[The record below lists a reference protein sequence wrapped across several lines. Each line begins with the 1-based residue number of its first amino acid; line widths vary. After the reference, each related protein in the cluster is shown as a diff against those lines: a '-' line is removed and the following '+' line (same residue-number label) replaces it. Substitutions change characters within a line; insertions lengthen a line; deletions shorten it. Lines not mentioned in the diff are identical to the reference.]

1 MTIVKEYLELTEKW
15 KNEYGERTLVLMQV
29 GSFFE
34 AYGLV
39 DENNNIKGSNIVEFA
54 GINDMAI
61 SRKNIC
67 VDKSRV
73 VMAGFGLPQLD
84 KYIKKLQENGYT
96 IVVYVQDSQS
106 KNTTRS
112 LNGIY
117 SPGTYFS
124 NESKDLTNNIICIW
138 INHSSNKI
146 IGIGEQINIGI
157 SNIDIFTGKTSLFEF
172 TMPYYHNPCTYDELE
187 RYISIYNP
195 NECVI
200 LSNLDEYIIDDIINF
215 TNIQCSKIHKIIL
228 DSNSITNSDLHKSA
242 ENAEKQIYQ
251 QEIIK
256 RFYPFDNEEIII
268 NEIQNYCFASQSF
281 CYLLDFVYKHNPN
294 LVSKLSKPLYEN
306 YTERLILANHSLK
319 QLNIISDNRYN
330 GKFSCVSKLLNNCV
344 TSIGKRKFQYNLL
357 NPITDIEKLN
367 KSYNITDYLLTTDW
381 NKYKELLEEIR
392 DLEKLKRKLVMK
404 KITPKDFTIIYNNI
418 LLIDKINIFINKDK
432 KLKQYFQEEN
442 INNIKS
448 KSETI
453 KKIITDFFDLDKA
466 KYIDDI
472 NNINTNSS
480 YDNGN
485 SSNDNGNS
493 SLKNMFFINKG
504 LYEKVDNGYK
514 KSLDSRQ
521 LIECIRENF
530 SNMIKEFEKSTKTTE
545 FVKLH
550 ETPKMEPT
558 LISTK
563 RRTTFLKKS
572 FESREKSIELKY
584 KSEFTD
590 KDETFKLDIDNIEFI
605 PYNGNNTN
613 VCITN
618 STIRN
623 IAVSINNSKNE
634 LHGILELYY
643 NEFVNK
649 FIENINILDDLIQ
662 FISEID
668 ILQCKCFIASKYN
681 YCKPTIIESDKSFFN
696 FTGIRHCLIEQ
707 LNTRE
712 VYVTN
717 DLELGNT
724 NKKGY
729 SNGILLYGTNAV
741 GKTSFI
747 KSIGI
752 SIIMAQAG
760 LFVPCK
766 TFEYYPYNYIFTRIL
781 GNDNIFKGLS
791 TFAVEMSELRTIL
804 QFSDKNSLI
813 LGDELCS
820 GTESDSAL
828 SIFVAGL
835 EELHKNQSSFLFATH
850 FHEIVKYEEVK
861 NLNKIKLYHMEVI
874 FDKKTNKLVYD
885 RKLKDGSGDS
895 MYGLEVCKS
904 LNLPENFLIRAH
916 ELRIKYNNVYKNILH
931 MDTSKYNSKKVK
943 GICEI
948 CNNNIGTEIHHL
960 EYQKNANKNDYLEG
974 GFHKNHVAN
983 LINICEECH
992 NNIHKNDNN
1001 IGNKKI
1007 LKKIIKKTKTDNGYE
1022 INNII
1027 FII

>member
-1 MTIVKEYLELTEKW
+1 MTIVKDYLDLTSKW
-15 KNEYGERTLVLMQV
+15 KNEYGERTLLLMQV

-34 AYGLV
+34 AYGLL
-39 DENNNIKGSNIVEFA
+39 DENNNIKGSNIVDFA
-54 GINDMAI
+54 EINDMAI

-67 VDKSRV
+67 VGKSKV

-84 KYIKKLQENGYT
+84 KYIKKLQDNGYT

-228 DSNSITNSDLHKSA
+228 NKNNNCSSDLHKSA

-268 NEIQNYCFASQSF
+268 NEIQNYCIASQSF

-306 YTERLILANHSLK
+306 YTDRLILANHSLK

-330 GKFSCVSKLLNNCV
+330 GKLSCVSKLLNNCV
-344 TSIGKRKFQYNLL
+344 TPIGKRRFQYNLL

-367 KSYNITDYLLTTDW
+367 KSYNITEYLLTTDW

-404 KITPKDFTIIYNNI
+404 KITPKDFSNIYNNI
-418 LLIDKINIFINKDK
+418 LLIDKINILINKDK
-432 KLKQYFQEEN
+432 KLKQYFQNEN
-442 INNIKS
+442 INNIKN

-453 KKIITDFFDLDKA
+453 KKIINDFFDLDKA

-472 NNINTNSS
+472 NNISDS
-480 YDNGN
+480 GN
-485 SSNDNGNS
+485 N
-493 SLKNMFFINKG
+493 SLKNIFFINKG
-504 LYEKVDNGYK
+504 LYEKLDNGYK
-514 KSLDSRQ
+514 KSIESRQ

-590 KDETFKLDIDNIEFI
+590 SDETFKLDIDNIDFI
-605 PYNGNNTN
+605 PYNGNNSN

-618 STIRN
+618 ITIRN

-634 LHGILELYY
+634 LLGILELYY

-649 FIENINILDDLIQ
+649 FIENNNILDDLIQ

-668 ILQCKCFIASKYN
+668 ILQCKSFIASKYN
-681 YCKPTIIESDKSFFN
+681 YCKPVITESDKSFFN

-724 NKKGY
+724 NKKDY
-729 SNGILLYGTNAV
+729 SNGVLLYGTNAV

-804 QFSDKNSLI
+804 QFSNKNSLI

-828 SIFVAGL
+828 SIFVSGL
-835 EELHKNQSSFLFATH
+835 EELHKNESSFMFATH

-874 FDKKTNKLVYD
+874 FDKSTNKLMYD
-885 RKLKDGSGDS
+885 RKLKEGPGDS

-904 LNLPENFLIRAH
+904 LNLPQNFLDRAH
-916 ELRIKYNNVYKNILH
+916 ELRVKYNNVYKNILD
-931 MDTSKYNSKKVK
+931 MDTSKYNTKKVK
-943 GICEI
+943 GLCEMCKI
-948 CNNNIGTEIHHL
+948 NIGTEIHHL
-960 EYQKNANKNDYLEG
+960 EYQKNANKNDYLEE

-983 LINICEECH
+983 LVNICEDCH
-992 NNIHKNDNN
+992 NNIHKNDNKKTTVK
-1001 IGNKKI
+1001 KKI
-1007 LKKIIKKTKTDNGYE
+1007 VKKTKIENGYE
-1022 INNII
+1022 II
-1027 FII
+1027 

>member
-1 MTIVKEYLELTEKW
+1 MTIVKDYLDLTSKW

-39 DENNNIKGSNIVEFA
+39 DDNNNIQGSNIVDFA
-54 GINDMAI
+54 EINDMAI

-67 VDKSRV
+67 VGKSKV

-84 KYIKKLQENGYT
+84 KYIKKLQDNGYT

-124 NESKDLTNNIICIW
+124 NESKELTNNIICIW

-200 LSNLDEYIIDDIINF
+200 LSNLEEYIIDDIINF

-228 DSNSITNSDLHKSA
+228 NNKNNKTCNSDLHKTA
-242 ENAEKQIYQ
+242 ENAQKQIYQ

-256 RFYPFDNEEIII
+256 RFYPFDNEENII

-330 GKFSCVSKLLNNCV
+330 GKLSCVSKLLNNCV
-344 TSIGKRKFQYNLL
+344 TPIGKRKFQYNLL

-404 KITPKDFTIIYNNI
+404 KITPKDFSIIYNNI
-418 LLIDKINIFINKDK
+418 LLIDKINILINKDK
-432 KLKQYFQEEN
+432 KLKQYFQDEN

-448 KSETI
+448 KSEII

-472 NNINTNSS
+472 NNISDS
-480 YDNGN
+480 GN
-485 SSNDNGNS
+485 N

-514 KSLDSRQ
+514 KSIESRQ

-584 KSEFTD
+584 KSEFTNS
-590 KDETFKLDIDNIEFI
+590 DETFKLDIDNIDFI

-618 STIRN
+618 NTIRN
-623 IAVSINNSKNE
+623 ITVSINNSKNE
-634 LHGILELYY
+634 LLGILELYY

-649 FIENINILDDLIQ
+649 FIENNNILDDLIQ

-681 YCKPTIIESDKSFFN
+681 YCKPIITESEKSFFN

-712 VYVTN
+712 LYVTN

-724 NKKGY
+724 IKKDY
-729 SNGILLYGTNAV
+729 SNGVLLYGTNAV

-752 SIIMAQAG
+752 CIIMAQAG

-804 QFSDKNSLI
+804 QFSNKNSLI

-835 EELHKNQSSFLFATH
+835 EELHENQSSFLFATH

-861 NLNKIKLYHMEVI
+861 NLNKIKLYHMEVM
-874 FDKKTNKLVYD
+874 FDKITNKLIYD
-885 RKLKDGSGDS
+885 RKLKEGPGDS

-904 LNLPENFLIRAH
+904 LNLPQNFLHRAH
-916 ELRIKYNNVYKNILH
+916 ELRVKYNNVYKNILD
-931 MDTSKYNSKKVK
+931 MDTSKYNTKKVK
-943 GICEI
+943 GLCEMCKI
-948 CNNNIGTEIHHL
+948 NIGTEIHHL
-960 EYQKNANKNDYLEG
+960 EYQKNANKNDYLEE

-983 LINICEECH
+983 LVNICEDCH
-992 NNIHKNDNN
+992 NNIHKNDNKKTRVK
-1001 IGNKKI
+1001 KKI
-1007 LKKIIKKTKTDNGYE
+1007 VKKTKTENGYE
-1022 INNII
+1022 II
-1027 FII
+1027 

>member
-1 MTIVKEYLELTEKW
+1 MTIVKDYLDLTEKW

-34 AYGLV
+34 AYGLL
-39 DENNNIKGSNIVEFA
+39 DENNNIQGSNIVDFA
-54 GINDMAI
+54 EINDMAI

-67 VDKSRV
+67 VGKSKV

-84 KYIKKLQENGYT
+84 KYIKKLQDNGYT

-124 NESKDLTNNIICIW
+124 NESKELTNNIICIW

-228 DSNSITNSDLHKSA
+228 NNKNNKTCNSDLHKSA

-330 GKFSCVSKLLNNCV
+330 GKLSCVSKLLNNCV
-344 TSIGKRKFQYNLL
+344 TPIGKRKFQYNLL

-404 KITPKDFTIIYNNI
+404 KITPKDFSIIYNNI
-418 LLIDKINIFINKDK
+418 LLIDKINILINKDK
-432 KLKQYFQEEN
+432 KLKQYFQDEN

-466 KYIDDI
+466 KLIDDI
-472 NNINTNSS
+472 NNISDS
-480 YDNGN
+480 GN
-485 SSNDNGNS
+485 N

-514 KSLDSRQ
+514 KSIESRQ

-584 KSEFTD
+584 KSEFTNS
-590 KDETFKLDIDNIEFI
+590 DETFKLDIDNIDFI
-605 PYNGNNTN
+605 PYNGNNSN

-634 LHGILELYY
+634 LLGILELYY

-649 FIENINILDDLIQ
+649 FIENNNILDDLIQ

-681 YCKPTIIESDKSFFN
+681 YCKPIITESEKSFFN

-712 VYVTN
+712 LYVTN

-724 NKKGY
+724 IKKDY
-729 SNGILLYGTNAV
+729 SNGVLLYGTNAV

-752 SIIMAQAG
+752 CIIMAQAG

-804 QFSDKNSLI
+804 QFSNKNSLI

-835 EELHKNQSSFLFATH
+835 EELHENQSSFLFATH

-861 NLNKIKLYHMEVI
+861 NLNKIKLYHMEVM
-874 FDKKTNKLVYD
+874 FDKITNKLVYD
-885 RKLKDGSGDS
+885 RKLKEGPGDS

-904 LNLPENFLIRAH
+904 LNLPQNFLHRAH
-916 ELRIKYNNVYKNILH
+916 ELRVKYNNVYKNILH
-931 MDTSKYNSKKVK
+931 METSKYNSKKVK
-943 GICEI
+943 GVCEM

-983 LINICEECH
+983 LINICEDCH
-992 NNIHKNDNN
+992 NNIHRNDNKKTAVK
-1001 IGNKKI
+1001 KKI
-1007 LKKIIKKTKTDNGYE
+1007 VKKTKTENGYE
-1022 INNII
+1022 II
-1027 FII
+1027 

>member
-1 MTIVKEYLELTEKW
+1 MTIVKDYLDLTEKW
-15 KNEYGERTLVLMQV
+15 KNEYGERTLLLMQV

-34 AYGLV
+34 AYGLL
-39 DENNNIKGSNIVEFA
+39 DENNMIKGSNIVEFA
-54 GINDMAI
+54 EINDMAI

-67 VDKSRV
+67 VGKNKV

-84 KYIKKLQENGYT
+84 KYIKKLQDNGYT

-124 NESKDLTNNIICIW
+124 NDSKDLTNNIICIW

-215 TNIQCSKIHKIIL
+215 TNIQCSKIHKINL
-228 DSNSITNSDLHKSA
+228 NKTNDSSSDLHKSA

-256 RFYPFDNEEIII
+256 RFYPFDNEENII

-306 YTERLILANHSLK
+306 YTDRLILANHSLK

-330 GKFSCVSKLLNNCV
+330 GKLSCVSKLLNNCV
-344 TSIGKRKFQYNLL
+344 TPIGKRRFQYNLL

-367 KSYNITDYLLTTDW
+367 KSYNITEYLLTTDW

-392 DLEKLKRKLVMK
+392 DLEKLKRKLIMK
-404 KITPKDFTIIYNNI
+404 KITPKDFTNIYNNI
-418 LLIDKINIFINKDK
+418 LLIDKINLLINKDK

-442 INNIKS
+442 INNIKT

-453 KKIITDFFDLDKA
+453 KKIISDFFDLDKA

-472 NNINTNSS
+472 NNINTNI
-480 YDNGN
+480 N
-485 SSNDNGNS
+485 SNSCNDNGNS

-514 KSLDSRQ
+514 KSIESRQ
-521 LIECIRENF
+521 LIECIRDNF

-590 KDETFKLDIDNIEFI
+590 KDETFKLDIDNIDFV
-605 PYNGNNTN
+605 PYNGNNSN

-623 IAVSINNSKNE
+623 IAISINNSKNE
-634 LHGILELYY
+634 LLGILELYY
-643 NEFVNK
+643 NDFVNK
-649 FIENINILDDLIQ
+649 FIENNNILDDLIQ

-681 YCKPTIIESDKSFFN
+681 YCKPTITESDKSFIN

-724 NKKGY
+724 NQKNY

-835 EELHKNQSSFLFATH
+835 EELHKNESSFMFATH

-874 FDKKTNKLVYD
+874 FDKSTNKLVYD
-885 RKLKDGSGDS
+885 RKLKEGPGDS
-895 MYGLEVCKS
+895 MYGLEVCKA

-916 ELRIKYNNVYKNILH
+916 ELRIKYNNVYKNILD
-931 MDTSKYNSKKVK
+931 MDTSKYNSKKIK
-943 GICEI
+943 GLCEL
-948 CNNNIGTEIHHL
+948 CKVNIGTEIHHL
-960 EYQKNANKNDYLEG
+960 EYQKNANKNDYLEE

-983 LINICEECH
+983 LVNICEECH
-992 NNIHKNDNN
+992 NNIHKNDS
-1001 IGNKKI
+1001 
-1007 LKKIIKKTKTDNGYE
+1007 KKIIVRKKIVKKTKTDNGYE
-1022 INNII
+1022 II
-1027 FII
+1027 

>member
-1 MTIVKEYLELTEKW
+1 MTIVKDYLDLTEKW
-15 KNEYGERTLVLMQV
+15 KNEYGERTLLLMQV

-34 AYGLV
+34 AYGLL
-39 DENNNIKGSNIVEFA
+39 DENNMIKGSNIVEFA
-54 GINDMAI
+54 EINDMAI

-67 VDKSRV
+67 VGKNKV

-84 KYIKKLQENGYT
+84 KYIKKLQDNGYT

-124 NESKDLTNNIICIW
+124 NDSKDLTNNIICIW

-215 TNIQCSKIHKIIL
+215 TNIQCSKIHKINL
-228 DSNSITNSDLHKSA
+228 NKTNDSSSDLHKSA

-256 RFYPFDNEEIII
+256 RFYPFDNEENII

-306 YTERLILANHSLK
+306 YTDRLILANHSLK

-330 GKFSCVSKLLNNCV
+330 GKLSCVSKLLNNCV
-344 TSIGKRKFQYNLL
+344 TPIGKRRFQYNLL

-392 DLEKLKRKLVMK
+392 DLEKLKRKLIMK
-404 KITPKDFTIIYNNI
+404 KITPKDFTNIYNNI
-418 LLIDKINIFINKDK
+418 LLIDKINLLINKDK

-453 KKIITDFFDLDKA
+453 KKIISDFFDLDKA

-472 NNINTNSS
+472 NNINTNI
-480 YDNGN
+480 N
-485 SSNDNGNS
+485 SNSCNDNGNS

-514 KSLDSRQ
+514 KSIESRQ
-521 LIECIRENF
+521 LIECIRDNF

-590 KDETFKLDIDNIEFI
+590 KDETFKLDIDNIDFV
-605 PYNGNNTN
+605 PYNGNNSN

-623 IAVSINNSKNE
+623 IAISINNSKNE
-634 LHGILELYY
+634 LLGILELYY
-643 NEFVNK
+643 NDFVNK
-649 FIENINILDDLIQ
+649 FIENNNILDDLIQ

-681 YCKPTIIESDKSFFN
+681 YCKPTIKESDKSFIN

-724 NKKGY
+724 NQKNY

-835 EELHKNQSSFLFATH
+835 EELHKNESSFMFATH

-874 FDKKTNKLVYD
+874 FDKTTNKLVYD
-885 RKLKDGSGDS
+885 RKLKEGPGDS
-895 MYGLEVCKS
+895 MYGLEVCKA
-904 LNLPENFLIRAH
+904 LNLPEKFLIRAH
-916 ELRIKYNNVYKNILH
+916 ELRIKYNNVYKNILD
-931 MDTSKYNSKKVK
+931 MDTSKYNSKKIK
-943 GICEI
+943 GLCEL
-948 CNNNIGTEIHHL
+948 CKVNIGTEIHHL
-960 EYQKNANKNDYLEG
+960 EYQKNANKNDYLEE

-983 LINICEECH
+983 LVNICEECH
-992 NNIHKNDNN
+992 NNIHKNDS
-1001 IGNKKI
+1001 
-1007 LKKIIKKTKTDNGYE
+1007 KKIIVRKKIVKKTKTDNGYE
-1022 INNII
+1022 II
-1027 FII
+1027 

>member
-1 MTIVKEYLELTEKW
+1 MTIVKDYLDLTEKW
-15 KNEYGERTLVLMQV
+15 KNEYGERSLVLMQV

-39 DENNNIKGSNIVEFA
+39 DDNNNIQGSNIVDFA
-54 GINDMAI
+54 EINDMAI

-67 VDKSRV
+67 VGKSKV

-84 KYIKKLQENGYT
+84 KYIKKLQDNGYT

-124 NESKDLTNNIICIW
+124 NESKELTNNIICIW

-200 LSNLDEYIIDDIINF
+200 LSNLEEYIIDDIINF

-228 DSNSITNSDLHKSA
+228 NNKNNKTCNSDLHKTA
-242 ENAEKQIYQ
+242 ENAQKQIYQ

-256 RFYPFDNEEIII
+256 RFYPFDNEENII

-330 GKFSCVSKLLNNCV
+330 GKLSCVSKLLNNCV
-344 TSIGKRKFQYNLL
+344 TPIGKRKFQYNLL

-404 KITPKDFTIIYNNI
+404 KITPKDFSIIYNNI
-418 LLIDKINIFINKDK
+418 LLIDKINILINKDK
-432 KLKQYFQEEN
+432 KLKQYFQDEN

-466 KYIDDI
+466 KHIDDI
-472 NNINTNSS
+472 NNISDS
-480 YDNGN
+480 GN
-485 SSNDNGNS
+485 N

-514 KSLDSRQ
+514 KSIESRQ

-584 KSEFTD
+584 KSEFTNS
-590 KDETFKLDIDNIEFI
+590 DETFKLDIDNIDFI
-605 PYNGNNTN
+605 PYNGNNSN

-634 LHGILELYY
+634 LLGILELYY

-649 FIENINILDDLIQ
+649 FIENNNILDDLIQ

-681 YCKPTIIESDKSFFN
+681 YCKPIITESEKSFFN

-712 VYVTN
+712 LYVTN

-724 NKKGY
+724 IKKDY
-729 SNGILLYGTNAV
+729 SNGVLLYGTNAV

-752 SIIMAQAG
+752 CIIMAQAG

-804 QFSDKNSLI
+804 QFSNKNSLI

-835 EELHKNQSSFLFATH
+835 EELHEIQSSFLFATH

-861 NLNKIKLYHMEVI
+861 NLNKIKLYHMEVM
-874 FDKKTNKLVYD
+874 FDKITNKLVYD
-885 RKLKDGSGDS
+885 RKLKEGPGDS

-904 LNLPENFLIRAH
+904 LNLPQNFLHRAH
-916 ELRIKYNNVYKNILH
+916 ELRVKYNNVYKNILH
-931 MDTSKYNSKKVK
+931 METSKYNSKKVK
-943 GICEI
+943 GVCEM

-983 LINICEECH
+983 LINICEDCH
-992 NNIHKNDNN
+992 NNIHRNDNKKTAVK
-1001 IGNKKI
+1001 KKI
-1007 LKKIIKKTKTDNGYE
+1007 VKKTKTENGYE
-1022 INNII
+1022 II
-1027 FII
+1027 

>member
-1 MTIVKEYLELTEKW
+1 MTIVKDYLDLTEKW

-34 AYGLV
+34 AYGLL
-39 DENNNIKGSNIVEFA
+39 DENNNIQGSNIVDFA
-54 GINDMAI
+54 EINDMAI

-67 VDKSRV
+67 VGKSKV

-84 KYIKKLQENGYT
+84 KYIKKLQDNGYT

-124 NESKDLTNNIICIW
+124 NESKELTNNIICIW

-200 LSNLDEYIIDDIINF
+200 LSNLEEYIIDDIINF

-228 DSNSITNSDLHKSA
+228 NKNNNYSSDLHKSA

-268 NEIQNYCFASQSF
+268 NEIQNYCIASQSF

-306 YTERLILANHSLK
+306 YTDRFILANHSLK

-330 GKFSCVSKLLNNCV
+330 GKLSCVSKFLNNCV
-344 TSIGKRKFQYNLL
+344 TPIGKRKFQYNLL
-357 NPITDIEKLN
+357 NPNTDIEKLN

-404 KITPKDFTIIYNNI
+404 KITPKDFSIIYNNI
-418 LLIDKINIFINKDK
+418 LLIDKINILINKDK
-432 KLKQYFQEEN
+432 KLKQYFQGEN

-466 KYIDDI
+466 KHIDDI
-472 NNINTNSS
+472 NNISDS
-480 YDNGN
+480 GN
-485 SSNDNGNS
+485 N

-514 KSLDSRQ
+514 KSIESRQ

-558 LISTK
+558 LVSTK

-590 KDETFKLDIDNIEFI
+590 TDETFKLDIDNIDFI
-605 PYNGNNTN
+605 PYNGNNSN

-618 STIRN
+618 SSIRN

-634 LHGILELYY
+634 LLGILELYY
-643 NEFVNK
+643 SEFVNK
-649 FIENINILDDLIQ
+649 FIDNNNILDDLIQ

-681 YCKPTIIESDKSFFN
+681 YCKPIITESEKSFFN

-712 VYVTN
+712 LYVTN

-724 NKKGY
+724 NKKDY

-752 SIIMAQAG
+752 CIIMAQAG

-804 QFSDKNSLI
+804 QFSNKNSLI

-828 SIFVAGL
+828 SIFVSGL
-835 EELHKNQSSFLFATH
+835 EELHKNESSFMFATH

-861 NLNKIKLYHMEVI
+861 NLNKIKLYHMEVM
-874 FDKKTNKLVYD
+874 FDKITNKLVYD
-885 RKLKDGSGDS
+885 RKLKEGAGDS

-904 LNLPENFLIRAH
+904 LNLPQNFLDRAH
-916 ELRIKYNNVYKNILH
+916 ELRVKYNNVYKNILD

-943 GICEI
+943 GLCEMCKI
-948 CNNNIGTEIHHL
+948 NIGTEIHHL
-960 EYQKNANKNDYLEG
+960 EYQKNANKNDYLEE

-983 LINICEECH
+983 LVNICEDCH
-992 NNIHKNDNN
+992 NNIHKNDTKKTTVK
-1001 IGNKKI
+1001 KKI
-1007 LKKIIKKTKTDNGYE
+1007 VKKTKTENGYE
-1022 INNII
+1022 II
-1027 FII
+1027 

>member
-1 MTIVKEYLELTEKW
+1 MTIVKDYLDLTEKW
-15 KNEYGERTLVLMQV
+15 KNEYGERTLLLMQV

-34 AYGLV
+34 AYGLL
-39 DENNNIKGSNIVEFA
+39 DENNMIKGSNIVEFA
-54 GINDMAI
+54 EINDMAI

-67 VDKSRV
+67 VGKNKV

-84 KYIKKLQENGYT
+84 KYIKKLQDNGYT

-124 NESKDLTNNIICIW
+124 NDSKDLTNNIICIW

-228 DSNSITNSDLHKSA
+228 NKTNDSSSDLHKSA

-256 RFYPFDNEEIII
+256 RFYPFDNEENII

-306 YTERLILANHSLK
+306 YTDRLILANHSLK

-330 GKFSCVSKLLNNCV
+330 GKLSCVSKLLNNCV
-344 TSIGKRKFQYNLL
+344 TPIGKRKFQYNLL

-381 NKYKELLEEIR
+381 NKYKDLLEEIR
-392 DLEKLKRKLVMK
+392 DLEKLKRKLIMK
-404 KITPKDFTIIYNNI
+404 KITPKDFTNIYNNI
-418 LLIDKINIFINKDK
+418 LLIDKINILINKDK

-442 INNIKS
+442 INNIKT

-453 KKIITDFFDLDKA
+453 KKIISDFFDLDKA

-472 NNINTNSS
+472 NNINTNI
-480 YDNGN
+480 NTNIN
-485 SSNDNGNS
+485 SNSCNDNGNS

-514 KSLDSRQ
+514 KSIESRQ
-521 LIECIRENF
+521 LIECIRDNF

-590 KDETFKLDIDNIEFI
+590 NDETFKLDIDNIDFV
-605 PYNGNNTN
+605 PYNGNNSN

-623 IAVSINNSKNE
+623 IAISINNSKNE
-634 LHGILELYY
+634 LLGILELYY
-643 NEFVNK
+643 NDFVNK
-649 FIENINILDDLIQ
+649 FIENNNILDDLIQ

-681 YCKPTIIESDKSFFN
+681 YCKPTITESDKSFIN

-724 NKKGY
+724 NQTDY

-752 SIIMAQAG
+752 SIIMAQSG

-835 EELHKNQSSFLFATH
+835 EELHKNESSFMFATH

-874 FDKKTNKLVYD
+874 FDKTTNKLVYD
-885 RKLKDGSGDS
+885 RKLKEGPGDS
-895 MYGLEVCKS
+895 MYGLEVCKA

-916 ELRIKYNNVYKNILH
+916 ELRIKYNNVYKNILD
-931 MDTSKYNSKKVK
+931 MDTSKYNSKKIK
-943 GICEI
+943 GLCEL
-948 CNNNIGTEIHHL
+948 CKVNIGTEIHHL
-960 EYQKNANKNDYLEG
+960 EYQKNANKNDYLEE

-983 LINICEECH
+983 LVNICEECH
-992 NNIHKNDNN
+992 NNIHKNDS
-1001 IGNKKI
+1001 
-1007 LKKIIKKTKTDNGYE
+1007 KKIIVRKKIVKKTKTDNGYE
-1022 INNII
+1022 II
-1027 FII
+1027 

>member
-1 MTIVKEYLELTEKW
+1 MTIVKDYLDLTSKW
-15 KNEYGERTLVLMQV
+15 KNEYGERTLLLMQV

-34 AYGLV
+34 AYGLL
-39 DENNNIKGSNIVEFA
+39 DENNNIKGSNIVDFA
-54 GINDMAI
+54 EINDMAI

-67 VDKSRV
+67 VGKSKV

-84 KYIKKLQENGYT
+84 KYIKKLQDNGYT

-138 INHSSNKI
+138 INYSSNKI

-200 LSNLDEYIIDDIINF
+200 LSNLEEYIIDDIINF

-228 DSNSITNSDLHKSA
+228 NKNNNYSSDLHKSA

-268 NEIQNYCFASQSF
+268 NEIQNYCIASQSF

-306 YTERLILANHSLK
+306 YTDRLILANHSLK

-330 GKFSCVSKLLNNCV
+330 GKLSCVSKLLNNCV
-344 TSIGKRKFQYNLL
+344 TPIGKRRFQYNLL

-381 NKYKELLEEIR
+381 NKYKESLEEIR

-404 KITPKDFTIIYNNI
+404 KITPKDFSNIYNNI
-418 LLIDKINIFINKDK
+418 LLIDKINILINKDK
-432 KLKQYFQEEN
+432 KLKQYFQDEN
-442 INNIKS
+442 INNIKN
-448 KSETI
+448 KSEII
-453 KKIITDFFDLDKA
+453 KKIISDFFDLDKA

-472 NNINTNSS
+472 NNISDS
-480 YDNGN
+480 GN
-485 SSNDNGNS
+485 N
-493 SLKNMFFINKG
+493 SLKNIFFINKG

-514 KSLDSRQ
+514 KSIESRQ

-590 KDETFKLDIDNIEFI
+590 SDETFKLDIDNIDFI
-605 PYNGNNTN
+605 PYNGNNSN

-634 LHGILELYY
+634 LLGILELYY
-643 NEFVNK
+643 NDFVNK
-649 FIENINILDDLIQ
+649 FIENNNILDDLIQ

-681 YCKPTIIESDKSFFN
+681 YCKPIITESDKSFFN

-724 NKKGY
+724 NKKDY
-729 SNGILLYGTNAV
+729 NNGVLLYGTNAV

-804 QFSDKNSLI
+804 QFSNKNSLI

-828 SIFVAGL
+828 SIFVSGL
-835 EELHKNQSSFLFATH
+835 EELHKNESSFMFATH

-874 FDKKTNKLVYD
+874 FDKSTNKLMYD
-885 RKLKDGSGDS
+885 RKLKEGPGDS

-904 LNLPENFLIRAH
+904 LNLPQNFLDRAH
-916 ELRIKYNNVYKNILH
+916 ELRVKYNNVYKNILD

-943 GICEI
+943 GLCEMCKI
-948 CNNNIGTEIHHL
+948 NIGTEIHHL
-960 EYQKNANKNDYLEG
+960 EYQKNANKNNYLEE

-983 LINICEECH
+983 LVNICEDCH
-992 NNIHKNDNN
+992 NNIHKNDTKKATVK
-1001 IGNKKI
+1001 KKI
-1007 LKKIIKKTKTDNGYE
+1007 VKKTKTENGYE
-1022 INNII
+1022 II
-1027 FII
+1027 

>member
-1 MTIVKEYLELTEKW
+1 MTIVKDYLDLTSKW
-15 KNEYGERTLVLMQV
+15 KNEYGERTLLLMQV

-34 AYGLV
+34 AYGLL
-39 DENNNIKGSNIVEFA
+39 DENNNIKGSNIVDFA
-54 GINDMAI
+54 EINDMAI

-67 VDKSRV
+67 VGKSKV

-84 KYIKKLQENGYT
+84 KYIKKLQDNGYT

-200 LSNLDEYIIDDIINF
+200 LSNLEEYIIDDIINF

-228 DSNSITNSDLHKSA
+228 NKNNNYSSDLHKSA

-268 NEIQNYCFASQSF
+268 NEIQNYCIASQSF

-306 YTERLILANHSLK
+306 YTDRLILANHSLK

-330 GKFSCVSKLLNNCV
+330 GKLSCVSKLLNNCV
-344 TSIGKRKFQYNLL
+344 TPIGKRRFQYNLL

-404 KITPKDFTIIYNNI
+404 KITPKDFSNIYNNI
-418 LLIDKINIFINKDK
+418 LLIDKINILINKDK
-432 KLKQYFQEEN
+432 KLKQYFQDEN
-442 INNIKS
+442 INNIKN
-448 KSETI
+448 KSEII
-453 KKIITDFFDLDKA
+453 KKIISDFFDLDKA

-472 NNINTNSS
+472 NNISDS
-480 YDNGN
+480 GN
-485 SSNDNGNS
+485 N
-493 SLKNMFFINKG
+493 SLKNIFFINKG

-514 KSLDSRQ
+514 KSIESRQ

-590 KDETFKLDIDNIEFI
+590 SDETFKLDIDNIDFI
-605 PYNGNNTN
+605 PYNGNNSN

-634 LHGILELYY
+634 LLGILELYY
-643 NEFVNK
+643 NDFVNK
-649 FIENINILDDLIQ
+649 FIENNNILDDLIQ

-681 YCKPTIIESDKSFFN
+681 YCKPIITESDKSFFN

-724 NKKGY
+724 NKKDY
-729 SNGILLYGTNAV
+729 NNGVLLYGTNAV

-804 QFSDKNSLI
+804 QFSNKNSLI

-828 SIFVAGL
+828 SIFVSGL
-835 EELHKNQSSFLFATH
+835 EELHKNESSFMFATH

-874 FDKKTNKLVYD
+874 FDKSTNKLMYD
-885 RKLKDGSGDS
+885 RKLKEGPGDS

-904 LNLPENFLIRAH
+904 LNLPQNFLDRAH
-916 ELRIKYNNVYKNILH
+916 ELRVKYNNVYKNILD

-943 GICEI
+943 GLCEMCKI
-948 CNNNIGTEIHHL
+948 NIGTEIHHL
-960 EYQKNANKNDYLEG
+960 EYQKNANKNNYLEE

-983 LINICEECH
+983 LVNICEDCH
-992 NNIHKNDNN
+992 NNIHKNDTKKATVK
-1001 IGNKKI
+1001 KKI
-1007 LKKIIKKTKTDNGYE
+1007 VKK
-1022 INNII
+1022 
-1027 FII
+1027 

>member
-1 MTIVKEYLELTEKW
+1 MTIVKDYLDFTEKW

-39 DENNNIKGSNIVEFA
+39 DENNNIQGSNIVDFA
-54 GINDMAI
+54 EINDMAI

-67 VDKSRV
+67 VGKSKV

-84 KYIKKLQENGYT
+84 KYIKKLQDNGYT

-124 NESKDLTNNIICIW
+124 NESKELTNNIICIW

-200 LSNLDEYIIDDIINF
+200 LSNLEEYIIDDIINF

-228 DSNSITNSDLHKSA
+228 NNKNNKTCNSDLHKTA
-242 ENAEKQIYQ
+242 ENAQKQIYQ

-256 RFYPFDNEEIII
+256 RFYPFDNEENII

-330 GKFSCVSKLLNNCV
+330 GKLSCVSKLLNNCV
-344 TSIGKRKFQYNLL
+344 TPIGKRKFQYNLL

-404 KITPKDFTIIYNNI
+404 KITPKDFSIIYNNI
-418 LLIDKINIFINKDK
+418 LLIDKINILINKDK
-432 KLKQYFQEEN
+432 KLKQYFQDEN

-466 KYIDDI
+466 KHIDDI
-472 NNINTNSS
+472 NNISDS
-480 YDNGN
+480 GN
-485 SSNDNGNS
+485 N

-514 KSLDSRQ
+514 KSIESRQ

-584 KSEFTD
+584 KSEFTNS
-590 KDETFKLDIDNIEFI
+590 DETFKLDIDNIDFI
-605 PYNGNNTN
+605 PYNGNNSN

-634 LHGILELYY
+634 LLGILELYY

-649 FIENINILDDLIQ
+649 FIENNNILDDLIQ

-681 YCKPTIIESDKSFFN
+681 YCKPIITESEKSFFN

-712 VYVTN
+712 LYVTN

-724 NKKGY
+724 IKKDY
-729 SNGILLYGTNAV
+729 SNGVLLYGTNAV

-752 SIIMAQAG
+752 CIIMAQAG

-804 QFSDKNSLI
+804 QFSNKNSLI

-835 EELHKNQSSFLFATH
+835 EELHEIQSSFLFATH

-861 NLNKIKLYHMEVI
+861 NLNKIKLYHMEVM
-874 FDKKTNKLVYD
+874 FDKITNKLVYD
-885 RKLKDGSGDS
+885 RKLKEGPGDS

-904 LNLPENFLIRAH
+904 LNLPQNFLHRAH
-916 ELRIKYNNVYKNILH
+916 ELRVKYNNVYKNILH
-931 MDTSKYNSKKVK
+931 METSKYNSKKVK
-943 GICEI
+943 GVCEM

-983 LINICEECH
+983 LINICEDCH
-992 NNIHKNDNN
+992 NNIHRNDNKKTAVK
-1001 IGNKKI
+1001 KKI
-1007 LKKIIKKTKTDNGYE
+1007 VKKTKTENGYE
-1022 INNII
+1022 II
-1027 FII
+1027 

>member
-1 MTIVKEYLELTEKW
+1 MTIVKDYLDLTSKW
-15 KNEYGERTLVLMQV
+15 KNEYGERTLLLMQV

-34 AYGLV
+34 AYGLL
-39 DENNNIKGSNIVEFA
+39 DENNNIKGSNIVDFA
-54 GINDMAI
+54 EINDMAI

-67 VDKSRV
+67 VGKSKV

-84 KYIKKLQENGYT
+84 KYIKKLQDNGYT
-96 IVVYVQDSQS
+96 IVVYVQDAQS

-228 DSNSITNSDLHKSA
+228 NKNNNSSSDLHKSA

-268 NEIQNYCFASQSF
+268 NEIQNYCIASQSF

-306 YTERLILANHSLK
+306 YTDRLILANHSLK

-330 GKFSCVSKLLNNCV
+330 GKLSCVSKLLNNCV
-344 TSIGKRKFQYNLL
+344 TPIGKRRFQYNLL

-404 KITPKDFTIIYNNI
+404 KITPKDFSNIYNNI
-418 LLIDKINIFINKDK
+418 LLIDKINILINKDK
-432 KLKQYFQEEN
+432 KLKQYFQDEN
-442 INNIKS
+442 INNIKN
-448 KSETI
+448 KSEII
-453 KKIITDFFDLDKA
+453 KKIISDFFDLDKA

-472 NNINTNSS
+472 NNISDS
-480 YDNGN
+480 GN
-485 SSNDNGNS
+485 N
-493 SLKNMFFINKG
+493 SLKNIFFINKG

-514 KSLDSRQ
+514 KSIESRQ

-530 SNMIKEFEKSTKTTE
+530 SNMIKEFEKTTKTTE

-590 KDETFKLDIDNIEFI
+590 SNETFKLDIDNIDFI
-605 PYNGNNTN
+605 PYNGNNSN

-634 LHGILELYY
+634 LLGILELYY
-643 NEFVNK
+643 NDFVNK
-649 FIENINILDDLIQ
+649 FIENNNILDDLIQ

-681 YCKPTIIESDKSFFN
+681 YCKPIITESDKSFFN

-724 NKKGY
+724 NKKDY
-729 SNGILLYGTNAV
+729 SNGVLLYGTNAV

-804 QFSDKNSLI
+804 QFSNKNSLI

-828 SIFVAGL
+828 SIFVSGL
-835 EELHKNQSSFLFATH
+835 EELHKNQSSFMFATH

-861 NLNKIKLYHMEVI
+861 NLNKINLYHMEVI
-874 FDKKTNKLVYD
+874 FDKSTNKLIYD
-885 RKLKDGSGDS
+885 RKLKEGPGDS

-904 LNLPENFLIRAH
+904 LNLPQNFLDRAH
-916 ELRIKYNNVYKNILH
+916 ELRVKYNNVYKNILD

-943 GICEI
+943 GICEM

-960 EYQKNANKNDYLEG
+960 EYQKNANKNDYLEE

-983 LINICEECH
+983 LVNICEDCH
-992 NNIHKNDNN
+992 NNIHKNDTKKTTVK
-1001 IGNKKI
+1001 KKI
-1007 LKKIIKKTKTDNGYE
+1007 VKKTKTENGYE
-1022 INNII
+1022 II
-1027 FII
+1027 

>member
-1 MTIVKEYLELTEKW
+1 MTIVKDYLDLTSKW
-15 KNEYGERTLVLMQV
+15 KNEYGERTLLLMQV

-34 AYGLV
+34 AYGLL
-39 DENNNIKGSNIVEFA
+39 DENNNIKGSNIVDFA
-54 GINDMAI
+54 EINDMAI

-67 VDKSRV
+67 VGKSKV

-84 KYIKKLQENGYT
+84 KYIKKLQDNGYT

-200 LSNLDEYIIDDIINF
+200 LSNLEEYIIDDIINF

-228 DSNSITNSDLHKSA
+228 NKNNNYSSDLHKSA

-268 NEIQNYCFASQSF
+268 NEIQNYCIASQSF

-306 YTERLILANHSLK
+306 YTDRLILANHSLK

-330 GKFSCVSKLLNNCV
+330 GKLSCVSKLLNNCV
-344 TSIGKRKFQYNLL
+344 TPIGKRRFQYNLL

-404 KITPKDFTIIYNNI
+404 KITPKDFSNIYNNI
-418 LLIDKINIFINKDK
+418 LLIDKINILINKDK
-432 KLKQYFQEEN
+432 KLKQYFQDEN
-442 INNIKS
+442 INNIKN
-448 KSETI
+448 KSEII
-453 KKIITDFFDLDKA
+453 KKIISYFFDLDKA

-472 NNINTNSS
+472 NNISDS
-480 YDNGN
+480 GN
-485 SSNDNGNS
+485 N
-493 SLKNMFFINKG
+493 SLKNIFFINKG

-514 KSLDSRQ
+514 KSIESRQ

-590 KDETFKLDIDNIEFI
+590 SDETFKLDIDNIDFI
-605 PYNGNNTN
+605 PYNGNNSN

-634 LHGILELYY
+634 LLGILELYY
-643 NEFVNK
+643 NDFVNK
-649 FIENINILDDLIQ
+649 FIENNNILDDLIQ

-681 YCKPTIIESDKSFFN
+681 YCKPIITESDKSFFN

-724 NKKGY
+724 NKKDY
-729 SNGILLYGTNAV
+729 NNGVLLYGTNAV

-804 QFSDKNSLI
+804 QFSNKNSLI

-828 SIFVAGL
+828 SIFVSGL
-835 EELHKNQSSFLFATH
+835 EELHKNESSFMFATH

-874 FDKKTNKLVYD
+874 FDKSTNKLMYD
-885 RKLKDGSGDS
+885 RKLKEGPGDS

-904 LNLPENFLIRAH
+904 LNLPQNFLDRAH
-916 ELRIKYNNVYKNILH
+916 ELRVKYNNVYKNILD

-943 GICEI
+943 GLCEMCKI
-948 CNNNIGTEIHHL
+948 NIGTEIHHL
-960 EYQKNANKNDYLEG
+960 EYQKNANKNNYLEE

-983 LINICEECH
+983 LVNICEDCH
-992 NNIHKNDNN
+992 NNIHKNDTKKTTVK
-1001 IGNKKI
+1001 KKI
-1007 LKKIIKKTKTDNGYE
+1007 VKKTKTENGYE
-1022 INNII
+1022 II
-1027 FII
+1027 

>member
-1 MTIVKEYLELTEKW
+1 MTIVKDYLDLTSKW
-15 KNEYGERTLVLMQV
+15 KNEYGERTLLLMQV

-34 AYGLV
+34 AYGLL
-39 DENNNIKGSNIVEFA
+39 DENNNIKGSNIVDFA
-54 GINDMAI
+54 EINDMAI

-67 VDKSRV
+67 VGKSKV

-96 IVVYVQDSQS
+96 IVVYVQDTQS

-200 LSNLDEYIIDDIINF
+200 LSNLEEYIIDDIINF

-228 DSNSITNSDLHKSA
+228 NKNNNSSSDLHKSA

-294 LVSKLSKPLYEN
+294 LVSKLSEPLYEN
-306 YTERLILANHSLK
+306 YTDRLILANHSLK

-330 GKFSCVSKLLNNCV
+330 GKLSCVSKLLNNCV

-367 KSYNITDYLLTTDW
+367 KSYNITEYLLTTDW

-404 KITPKDFTIIYNNI
+404 KITPKDFSIIYNNI
-418 LLIDKINIFINKDK
+418 LLIDKINSLINKDK
-432 KLKQYFQEEN
+432 KLKQYFQEQN

-448 KSETI
+448 KSESI
-453 KKIITDFFDLDKA
+453 KKIISDFFDLDKA
-466 KYIDDI
+466 KNIDDI
-472 NNINTNSS
+472 NNISDS
-480 YDNGN
+480 GN
-485 SSNDNGNS
+485 N

-514 KSLDSRQ
+514 KSIESRQ
-521 LIECIRENF
+521 LIECIRDNF

-550 ETPKMEPT
+550 ETPKLEPT

-584 KSEFTD
+584 KSEFTNS
-590 KDETFKLDIDNIEFI
+590 DEIFKLDIDNIDFI
-605 PYNGNNTN
+605 PYNGNNSN

-634 LHGILELYY
+634 LLGILELYY
-643 NEFVNK
+643 SEFVNK
-649 FIENINILDDLIQ
+649 FIENNNILDDLIQ

-681 YCKPTIIESDKSFFN
+681 YCKPVIRESDKSFFN

-712 VYVTN
+712 LYVTN

-724 NKKGY
+724 NKKNY
-729 SNGILLYGTNAV
+729 SNGVLLYGTNAV

-752 SIIMAQAG
+752 CIIMAQAG

-804 QFSDKNSLI
+804 QFSNKNSLI

-828 SIFVAGL
+828 SIFVSGL
-835 EELHKNQSSFLFATH
+835 EELHKNESSFMFATH

-874 FDKKTNKLVYD
+874 FDKSTNKLMYD
-885 RKLKDGSGDS
+885 RKLKEGPGDS

-904 LNLPENFLIRAH
+904 LNLPQNFLDRAH
-916 ELRIKYNNVYKNILH
+916 DLRVKYNNVYKNILD

-943 GICEI
+943 GLCEMCKI
-948 CNNNIGTEIHHL
+948 NIGTEIHHL
-960 EYQKNANKNDYLEG
+960 EYQKNANKNDYLEE

-983 LINICEECH
+983 LVNICEDCH
-992 NNIHKNDNN
+992 NNIHKNDSKKTTVK
-1001 IGNKKI
+1001 KKI
-1007 LKKIIKKTKTDNGYE
+1007 VKKTKTENGYE
-1022 INNII
+1022 II
-1027 FII
+1027 

>member
-1 MTIVKEYLELTEKW
+1 MTIVKDYLDLTSKW

-39 DENNNIKGSNIVEFA
+39 DDNNNIQGSNIVDFA
-54 GINDMAI
+54 EINDMAI

-67 VDKSRV
+67 VGKSKV

-84 KYIKKLQENGYT
+84 KYIKKLQDNGYT

-124 NESKDLTNNIICIW
+124 NESKELTNNIICIW

-200 LSNLDEYIIDDIINF
+200 LSNLEEYIIDDIINF

-228 DSNSITNSDLHKSA
+228 NCKDNKTSNSDLHKTA
-242 ENAEKQIYQ
+242 ENAQKQIYQ

-256 RFYPFDNEEIII
+256 RFYPFDNEENII

-330 GKFSCVSKLLNNCV
+330 GKLSCVSKLLNNCV
-344 TSIGKRKFQYNLL
+344 TPIGKRKFQYNLL

-404 KITPKDFTIIYNNI
+404 KITPKDFSIIYNNI
-418 LLIDKINIFINKDK
+418 LLIDKINILINKDK
-432 KLKQYFQEEN
+432 KLKQYFQDEN

-453 KKIITDFFDLDKA
+453 KKIITDFFHLDKA

-472 NNINTNSS
+472 NNISDS
-480 YDNGN
+480 GN
-485 SSNDNGNS
+485 N

-504 LYEKVDNGYK
+504 LYEKLDNGYK
-514 KSLDSRQ
+514 KSIESRQ

-563 RRTTFLKKS
+563 RRTIFLKKS

-584 KSEFTD
+584 NSEFTNS
-590 KDETFKLDIDNIEFI
+590 DETFKLDIDNIDFI

-634 LHGILELYY
+634 LLGILELYY

-649 FIENINILDDLIQ
+649 FIENNNILDDLIQ

-681 YCKPTIIESDKSFFN
+681 YCKPIITESEKSFFN

-712 VYVTN
+712 LYVTN

-724 NKKGY
+724 IKKDY
-729 SNGILLYGTNAV
+729 SNGVLLYGTNAV

-752 SIIMAQAG
+752 CIIMAQAG

-804 QFSDKNSLI
+804 QFSNKNSLI

-828 SIFVAGL
+828 SIFVSGL
-835 EELHKNQSSFLFATH
+835 EELHKNESSFMFATH

-861 NLNKIKLYHMEVI
+861 NLNKINLYHMEVI
-874 FDKKTNKLVYD
+874 FDKSTNKLIYD
-885 RKLKDGSGDS
+885 RKLKEGPGDS

-904 LNLPENFLIRAH
+904 LNLPLNFLTRAH
-916 ELRIKYNNVYKNILH
+916 ELRVKYNNVYKNILD

-943 GICEI
+943 GICEM

-960 EYQKNANKNDYLEG
+960 EYQKNANKNDYLEV

-983 LINICEECH
+983 LVNICEDCH
-992 NNIHKNDNN
+992 NNIHRNDN
-1001 IGNKKI
+1001 KKTAVK
-1007 LKKIIKKTKTDNGYE
+1007 KKIIKKTKTENGYE
-1022 INNII
+1022 II
-1027 FII
+1027 

>member
-1 MTIVKEYLELTEKW
+1 MTIVKDYLDLTSKW
-15 KNEYGERTLVLMQV
+15 KNEYGERTLLLMQV

-34 AYGLV
+34 AYGLL
-39 DENNNIKGSNIVEFA
+39 DENNNIKGSNIVDFA
-54 GINDMAI
+54 EINDMAI

-67 VDKSRV
+67 VGKSKV

-84 KYIKKLQENGYT
+84 KYIKKLQDNGYT

-195 NECVI
+195 NECII

-228 DSNSITNSDLHKSA
+228 NKNNNYSSDLHKSA

-268 NEIQNYCFASQSF
+268 NEIQNYCIASQSF

-306 YTERLILANHSLK
+306 YTDRLILANHSLK

-330 GKFSCVSKLLNNCV
+330 GKLSCVSKLLNNCV
-344 TSIGKRKFQYNLL
+344 TPIGKRRFQYNLL

-367 KSYNITDYLLTTDW
+367 KSYNITEYLLTTDW

-404 KITPKDFTIIYNNI
+404 KITPKDFSNIYNNI
-418 LLIDKINIFINKDK
+418 LLIDKINILINKDK
-432 KLKQYFQEEN
+432 KLKQYFQDEN
-442 INNIKS
+442 INNIKN
-448 KSETI
+448 KSEII
-453 KKIITDFFDLDKA
+453 KKIISDFFDLDKA

-472 NNINTNSS
+472 NNISDS
-480 YDNGN
+480 GN
-485 SSNDNGNS
+485 N
-493 SLKNMFFINKG
+493 SLKNIFFINKG

-514 KSLDSRQ
+514 KSIESRQ

-590 KDETFKLDIDNIEFI
+590 SDETFKLDIDNIDFI
-605 PYNGNNTN
+605 PYNGNNSN

-634 LHGILELYY
+634 LLGILELYY
-643 NEFVNK
+643 NDFVNK
-649 FIENINILDDLIQ
+649 FIENNNILDDLIQ

-681 YCKPTIIESDKSFFN
+681 YCKPIITESDKSFFN

-712 VYVTN
+712 IYVTN

-724 NKKGY
+724 NKKDY
-729 SNGILLYGTNAV
+729 SNGVLLYGTNAV

-804 QFSDKNSLI
+804 QFSNKNSLI

-828 SIFVAGL
+828 SIFVSGL
-835 EELHKNQSSFLFATH
+835 EELHKNESSFMFATH

-874 FDKKTNKLVYD
+874 FDKCTNKLMYD
-885 RKLKDGSGDS
+885 RKLKEGPGDS

-904 LNLPENFLIRAH
+904 LNLPQNFLDRAH
-916 ELRIKYNNVYKNILH
+916 ELRVKYNNVYKNILD

-943 GICEI
+943 GLCEMCKI
-948 CNNNIGTEIHHL
+948 NIGTEIHHL
-960 EYQKNANKNDYLEG
+960 EYQKNANKNDYLEE

-983 LINICEECH
+983 LVNICEDCH
-992 NNIHKNDNN
+992 NNIHKNDTKKTTVK
-1001 IGNKKI
+1001 KKI
-1007 LKKIIKKTKTDNGYE
+1007 VKKTKTENGYE
-1022 INNII
+1022 II
-1027 FII
+1027 

>member
-1 MTIVKEYLELTEKW
+1 MTIVKDYLDLTEKW

-34 AYGLV
+34 AYGLL
-39 DENNNIKGSNIVEFA
+39 DENNNIQGSNIVDFA
-54 GINDMAI
+54 EINDMAI

-67 VDKSRV
+67 VGKSKV

-84 KYIKKLQENGYT
+84 KYIKKLQDNGYT

-138 INHSSNKI
+138 INYSSNKI

-200 LSNLDEYIIDDIINF
+200 LSNLEEYIIDDIINF

-228 DSNSITNSDLHKSA
+228 NKNNNYSSDLHKSA

-268 NEIQNYCFASQSF
+268 NEIQNYCIASQSF

-306 YTERLILANHSLK
+306 YTDRLILANHSLK

-330 GKFSCVSKLLNNCV
+330 GKLSCVSKLLNNCV
-344 TSIGKRKFQYNLL
+344 TPIGKRRFQYNLL

-404 KITPKDFTIIYNNI
+404 KITPKDFSNIYNNI
-418 LLIDKINIFINKDK
+418 LLIDKINILINKDK
-432 KLKQYFQEEN
+432 KLKQYFQDEN
-442 INNIKS
+442 INNIKN
-448 KSETI
+448 KSEII
-453 KKIITDFFDLDKA
+453 KKIISYFFDLDKA

-472 NNINTNSS
+472 NNISDS
-480 YDNGN
+480 GN
-485 SSNDNGNS
+485 N
-493 SLKNMFFINKG
+493 SLKNIFFINKG

-514 KSLDSRQ
+514 KSIESRQ

-590 KDETFKLDIDNIEFI
+590 SDETFKLDIDNIDFI
-605 PYNGNNTN
+605 PYNGNNSN

-634 LHGILELYY
+634 LLGILELYY
-643 NEFVNK
+643 NDFVNK
-649 FIENINILDDLIQ
+649 FIENNNILDDLIQ

-681 YCKPTIIESDKSFFN
+681 YCKPIITESDKSFFN

-724 NKKGY
+724 NKKDY
-729 SNGILLYGTNAV
+729 NNGVLLYGTNAV

-804 QFSDKNSLI
+804 QFSNKNSLI

-828 SIFVAGL
+828 SIFVSGL
-835 EELHKNQSSFLFATH
+835 EELHKNESSFMFATH

-874 FDKKTNKLVYD
+874 FDKSTNKLMYD
-885 RKLKDGSGDS
+885 RKLKEGPGDS

-904 LNLPENFLIRAH
+904 LNLPQNFLDRAH
-916 ELRIKYNNVYKNILH
+916 ELRVKYNNVYKNILD

-943 GICEI
+943 GLCEMCKI
-948 CNNNIGTEIHHL
+948 NIGTEIHHL
-960 EYQKNANKNDYLEG
+960 EYQKNANKNNYLEE

-983 LINICEECH
+983 LVNICEDCH
-992 NNIHKNDNN
+992 NNIHKNDTKKATVK
-1001 IGNKKI
+1001 KKI
-1007 LKKIIKKTKTDNGYE
+1007 VKKTKTENGYE
-1022 INNII
+1022 II
-1027 FII
+1027 

>member
-1 MTIVKEYLELTEKW
+1 MTIVKDYLDLTSKW

-39 DENNNIKGSNIVEFA
+39 DDNNNIQGSNIVDFA
-54 GINDMAI
+54 EINDMAI

-67 VDKSRV
+67 VGKSKV

-84 KYIKKLQENGYT
+84 KYIKKLQDNGYT

-124 NESKDLTNNIICIW
+124 NESKELTNNIICIW

-200 LSNLDEYIIDDIINF
+200 LSNLEEYIIDDIINF

-228 DSNSITNSDLHKSA
+228 NCKDNKTSNSDLHKTA
-242 ENAEKQIYQ
+242 ENAQKQIYQ

-256 RFYPFDNEEIII
+256 RFYPFDNEENII

-330 GKFSCVSKLLNNCV
+330 GKLSCVSKLLNNCV
-344 TSIGKRKFQYNLL
+344 TPIGKRKFQYNLL

-404 KITPKDFTIIYNNI
+404 KITPKDFSIIYNNI
-418 LLIDKINIFINKDK
+418 LLIDKINILINKDK
-432 KLKQYFQEEN
+432 KLKQYFQDEN

-453 KKIITDFFDLDKA
+453 KKIITDFFHLDKA

-472 NNINTNSS
+472 NNISDS
-480 YDNGN
+480 GN
-485 SSNDNGNS
+485 N

-504 LYEKVDNGYK
+504 LYEKLDNGYK
-514 KSLDSRQ
+514 KSIESRQ

-563 RRTTFLKKS
+563 RRTIFLKKS

-584 KSEFTD
+584 NSEFTNS
-590 KDETFKLDIDNIEFI
+590 DETFKLDIDNIDFI

-634 LHGILELYY
+634 LLGILELYY

-649 FIENINILDDLIQ
+649 FIENNNILDDLIQ

-681 YCKPTIIESDKSFFN
+681 YCKPIITESEKSFFN

-712 VYVTN
+712 LYVTN

-724 NKKGY
+724 IKKDY
-729 SNGILLYGTNAV
+729 SNGVLLYGTNAV

-752 SIIMAQAG
+752 CIIMAQAG

-804 QFSDKNSLI
+804 QFSNKNSLI

-828 SIFVAGL
+828 SIFVSGL
-835 EELHKNQSSFLFATH
+835 EELHKNESSFMFATH

-861 NLNKIKLYHMEVI
+861 NLNKINLYHMEVI
-874 FDKKTNKLVYD
+874 FDK
-885 RKLKDGSGDS
+885 
-895 MYGLEVCKS
+895 
-904 LNLPENFLIRAH
+904 
-916 ELRIKYNNVYKNILH
+916 VYK
-931 MDTSKYNSKKVK
+931 
-943 GICEI
+943 
-948 CNNNIGTEIHHL
+948 
-960 EYQKNANKNDYLEG
+960 
-974 GFHKNHVAN
+974 
-983 LINICEECH
+983 
-992 NNIHKNDNN
+992 
-1001 IGNKKI
+1001 
-1007 LKKIIKKTKTDNGYE
+1007 
-1022 INNII
+1022 
-1027 FII
+1027 

>member
-1 MTIVKEYLELTEKW
+1 MTIVKDYLDLTEKW

-34 AYGLV
+34 AYGLL
-39 DENNNIKGSNIVEFA
+39 DENNNIQGSNIVDFA
-54 GINDMAI
+54 EINDMAI

-67 VDKSRV
+67 VGKSKV

-84 KYIKKLQENGYT
+84 KYIKKLQDNGYT

-124 NESKDLTNNIICIW
+124 NESKELTNNIICIW

-200 LSNLDEYIIDDIINF
+200 LSNLEEYIIDDIINF

-228 DSNSITNSDLHKSA
+228 NNKNNKTCNTDLHKNA

-306 YTERLILANHSLK
+306 YIERLILANHSLK

-330 GKFSCVSKLLNNCV
+330 GKLSCVSKLLNNCV
-344 TSIGKRKFQYNLL
+344 TPIGKRKFQYNLL

-404 KITPKDFTIIYNNI
+404 KITPKDFSIIYNNI
-418 LLIDKINIFINKDK
+418 LLIDKINILINKDK
-432 KLKQYFQEEN
+432 KLKQYFQGEN

-472 NNINTNSS
+472 NNISDS
-480 YDNGN
+480 GN
-485 SSNDNGNS
+485 N

-514 KSLDSRQ
+514 KSIESRQ

-590 KDETFKLDIDNIEFI
+590 TDETFKLDIDNIDFI
-605 PYNGNNTN
+605 PYNGNNSN

-618 STIRN
+618 SSIRN

-634 LHGILELYY
+634 LLGILELYY
-643 NEFVNK
+643 SEFVNK
-649 FIENINILDDLIQ
+649 FIENNNILDDLIQ

-681 YCKPTIIESDKSFFN
+681 YCKPIITESEKSFFN

-712 VYVTN
+712 LYVTN

-724 NKKGY
+724 NKKDY

-752 SIIMAQAG
+752 CIIMAQAG

-804 QFSDKNSLI
+804 QFSNKNSLI

-828 SIFVAGL
+828 SIFVTGL
-835 EELHKNQSSFLFATH
+835 EELHTNQSSFLFATH

-874 FDKKTNKLVYD
+874 FDKITNKLVYD
-885 RKLKDGSGDS
+885 RKLKDGPGDS

-904 LNLPENFLIRAH
+904 LNLPQNFLTRAH
-916 ELRIKYNNVYKNILH
+916 QLRIKYNNVYKNILD

-943 GICEI
+943 GLCEM
-948 CNNNIGTEIHHL
+948 CKVNIGTEIHHL
-960 EYQKNANKNDYLEG
+960 EYQRNANKNDYLEE

-983 LINICEECH
+983 LVNICEYCH
-992 NNIHKNDNN
+992 NNIHRNDNKKTAVK
-1001 IGNKKI
+1001 KKI
-1007 LKKIIKKTKTDNGYE
+1007 VKKTKTENGYE
-1022 INNII
+1022 II
-1027 FII
+1027 

>member
-1 MTIVKEYLELTEKW
+1 MTIVKDYLDLTEKW
-15 KNEYGERTLVLMQV
+15 KNEYGERTLLLMQV

-34 AYGLV
+34 AYGLL
-39 DENNNIKGSNIVEFA
+39 DENNMIKGSNIVEFA
-54 GINDMAI
+54 EINDMAI

-67 VDKSRV
+67 VGKNKV

-84 KYIKKLQENGYT
+84 KYIKKLQDNGYT

-124 NESKDLTNNIICIW
+124 NDSKDLTNNIICIW

-215 TNIQCSKIHKIIL
+215 TNIQCSKIHKINL
-228 DSNSITNSDLHKSA
+228 NKTNDSSSDLHKSA

-256 RFYPFDNEEIII
+256 RFYPFDNEENII

-306 YTERLILANHSLK
+306 YTDRLILANHSLK

-330 GKFSCVSKLLNNCV
+330 GKLSCVSKLLNNCV
-344 TSIGKRKFQYNLL
+344 TPIGKRRFQYNLL

-367 KSYNITDYLLTTDW
+367 KSYNITEYLLTTDW

-392 DLEKLKRKLVMK
+392 DLEKLKKKLIMK
-404 KITPKDFTIIYNNI
+404 KITPKDFTNIYNNI
-418 LLIDKINIFINKDK
+418 LLIDKINLLINKDK

-442 INNIKS
+442 INNIKT

-453 KKIITDFFDLDKA
+453 KKIISDFFDLDKA

-472 NNINTNSS
+472 NNINTNI
-480 YDNGN
+480 N
-485 SSNDNGNS
+485 SNSCNDNGNS

-514 KSLDSRQ
+514 KSIESRQ
-521 LIECIRENF
+521 LIECIRDNF

-590 KDETFKLDIDNIEFI
+590 KDETFKLDIDNIDFV
-605 PYNGNNTN
+605 PYNGNNSN

-623 IAVSINNSKNE
+623 IAISINNSKNE
-634 LHGILELYY
+634 LLGILELYY
-643 NEFVNK
+643 NDFVNK
-649 FIENINILDDLIQ
+649 FIENNNILDDLIQ

-681 YCKPTIIESDKSFFN
+681 YCKPTITESDKSFIN

-724 NKKGY
+724 NQKNY

-835 EELHKNQSSFLFATH
+835 EELHKNESSFMFATH

-874 FDKKTNKLVYD
+874 FDKSTNKLVYD
-885 RKLKDGSGDS
+885 RKLKEGPGDS
-895 MYGLEVCKS
+895 MYGLEVCKA

-916 ELRIKYNNVYKNILH
+916 ELRIKYNNVYKNILD
-931 MDTSKYNSKKVK
+931 MDTSKYNSKKIK
-943 GICEI
+943 GLCEL
-948 CNNNIGTEIHHL
+948 CKVNIGTEIHHL
-960 EYQKNANKNDYLEG
+960 EYQKNANKNDYLEE

-983 LINICEECH
+983 LVNICEECH
-992 NNIHKNDNN
+992 NNIHKNDS
-1001 IGNKKI
+1001 
-1007 LKKIIKKTKTDNGYE
+1007 KKIIVRKKIVKKTKTDNGYE
-1022 INNII
+1022 II
-1027 FII
+1027 

>member
-1 MTIVKEYLELTEKW
+1 MTIVKDYLDLTSKW
-15 KNEYGERTLVLMQV
+15 KNEYGERTLLLMQV

-39 DENNNIKGSNIVEFA
+39 DENNNIQGSNIVEFA
-54 GINDMAI
+54 EINDMAI

-67 VDKSRV
+67 VGKSKV
-73 VMAGFGLPQLD
+73 VMAGFGLAQLD

-96 IVVYVQDSQS
+96 IVVYVQDTQS

-200 LSNLDEYIIDDIINF
+200 LSNLEEYIIDDIINF

-228 DSNSITNSDLHKSA
+228 NKNNNSSSDLHKSA

-294 LVSKLSKPLYEN
+294 LVSKLSEPLYEN
-306 YTERLILANHSLK
+306 YTDRLILANHSLK

-330 GKFSCVSKLLNNCV
+330 GKLSCVSKLLNNCV

-367 KSYNITDYLLTTDW
+367 KSYNITEYLLTTDW

-404 KITPKDFTIIYNNI
+404 KITPKDFSIIYNNI
-418 LLIDKINIFINKDK
+418 LLIDKINSLINKDK
-432 KLKQYFQEEN
+432 KLKQYFQEQN

-448 KSETI
+448 KSESI
-453 KKIITDFFDLDKA
+453 KKIISDFFDLDKA
-466 KYIDDI
+466 KNIDDI
-472 NNINTNSS
+472 NNISDS
-480 YDNGN
+480 GN
-485 SSNDNGNS
+485 N

-514 KSLDSRQ
+514 KSIESRQ

-584 KSEFTD
+584 KSEFTNS
-590 KDETFKLDIDNIEFI
+590 DEIFKLDIDNIDFI
-605 PYNGNNTN
+605 PYNGNNSN

-634 LHGILELYY
+634 LLGILELYY

-649 FIENINILDDLIQ
+649 FIENNNILDDLIQ

-668 ILQCKCFIASKYN
+668 ISQCKCFIASKYN
-681 YCKPTIIESDKSFFN
+681 YCKPVIRESDKSFFN

-712 VYVTN
+712 LYVTN

-724 NKKGY
+724 NKKNY

-752 SIIMAQAG
+752 CIIMAQAG

-804 QFSDKNSLI
+804 QFSNKNSLI

-828 SIFVAGL
+828 SIFVSGL
-835 EELHKNQSSFLFATH
+835 EELHKNESSFMFATH

-874 FDKKTNKLVYD
+874 FDKSTNKLMYD
-885 RKLKDGSGDS
+885 RKLKEGPGDS

-904 LNLPENFLIRAH
+904 LNLPQNFLDRAH
-916 ELRIKYNNVYKNILH
+916 DLRVKYNNVYKNILD

-943 GICEI
+943 GLCEMCKI
-948 CNNNIGTEIHHL
+948 NIGTEIHHL
-960 EYQKNANKNDYLEG
+960 EYQKNANKNDYLEE

-983 LINICEECH
+983 LVNICEDCH
-992 NNIHKNDNN
+992 NNIHKNDSKKTTVK
-1001 IGNKKI
+1001 KKI
-1007 LKKIIKKTKTDNGYE
+1007 VKKTKTENGYE
-1022 INNII
+1022 II
-1027 FII
+1027 

>member
-1 MTIVKEYLELTEKW
+1 MTIVKDYLDLTSKW
-15 KNEYGERTLVLMQV
+15 KNEYGERTLLLMQV

-34 AYGLV
+34 AYGLL
-39 DENNNIKGSNIVEFA
+39 DENNNIKGSNIVDFA
-54 GINDMAI
+54 EINDMAI

-67 VDKSRV
+67 VGKSKV

-84 KYIKKLQENGYT
+84 KYIKKLQDNGYT

-200 LSNLDEYIIDDIINF
+200 LSNLEEYIIDDIINF

-228 DSNSITNSDLHKSA
+228 NKNNNYSSDLHKSA

-268 NEIQNYCFASQSF
+268 NEIQNYCIASQSF

-306 YTERLILANHSLK
+306 YTDRLILANHSLK

-330 GKFSCVSKLLNNCV
+330 GKLSCVSKLLNNCV
-344 TSIGKRKFQYNLL
+344 TPIGKRRFQYNLL

-404 KITPKDFTIIYNNI
+404 KITPKDFSNIYNNI
-418 LLIDKINIFINKDK
+418 LLIDKINILINKDK
-432 KLKQYFQEEN
+432 KLKQYFQDEN
-442 INNIKS
+442 INNIKN
-448 KSETI
+448 KSEII
-453 KKIITDFFDLDKA
+453 KKIISDFFDLDKA

-472 NNINTNSS
+472 NNISDS
-480 YDNGN
+480 GN
-485 SSNDNGNS
+485 N
-493 SLKNMFFINKG
+493 SLKNIFFINKG

-514 KSLDSRQ
+514 KSIESRQ

-590 KDETFKLDIDNIEFI
+590 SDETFKLDIDNIDFI
-605 PYNGNNTN
+605 PYNGNNSN

-634 LHGILELYY
+634 LLGILELYY
-643 NEFVNK
+643 NDFVNK
-649 FIENINILDDLIQ
+649 FIENNNILDDLIQ

-681 YCKPTIIESDKSFFN
+681 YCKPIIKESDKSFFN

-724 NKKGY
+724 NKKDY
-729 SNGILLYGTNAV
+729 NNGVLLYGTNAV

-804 QFSDKNSLI
+804 QFSNKNSLI

-828 SIFVAGL
+828 SIFVSGL
-835 EELHKNQSSFLFATH
+835 EELHKNESSFMFATH

-874 FDKKTNKLVYD
+874 FDKSTNKLMYD
-885 RKLKDGSGDS
+885 RKLKEGPGDS

-904 LNLPENFLIRAH
+904 LNLPQNFLDRAH
-916 ELRIKYNNVYKNILH
+916 ELRVKYNNVYKNILD

-943 GICEI
+943 GLCEMCKI
-948 CNNNIGTEIHHL
+948 NIGTEIHHL
-960 EYQKNANKNDYLEG
+960 EYQKNANKNNYLEE

-983 LINICEECH
+983 LVNICEDCH
-992 NNIHKNDNN
+992 NNIHKNDTKKATVK
-1001 IGNKKI
+1001 KKI
-1007 LKKIIKKTKTDNGYE
+1007 VKKTKTENGYE
-1022 INNII
+1022 II
-1027 FII
+1027 

>member
-493 SLKNMFFINKG
+493 SLK
-504 LYEKVDNGYK
+504 
-514 KSLDSRQ
+514 
-521 LIECIRENF
+521 
-530 SNMIKEFEKSTKTTE
+530 
-545 FVKLH
+545 
-550 ETPKMEPT
+550 
-558 LISTK
+558 
-563 RRTTFLKKS
+563 
-572 FESREKSIELKY
+572 KY
-584 KSEFTD
+584 VF
-590 KDETFKLDIDNIEFI
+590 
-605 PYNGNNTN
+605 Y
-613 VCITN
+613 
-618 STIRN
+618 
-623 IAVSINNSKNE
+623 
-634 LHGILELYY
+634 
-643 NEFVNK
+643 
-649 FIENINILDDLIQ
+649 
-662 FISEID
+662 
-668 ILQCKCFIASKYN
+668 
-681 YCKPTIIESDKSFFN
+681 
-696 FTGIRHCLIEQ
+696 
-707 LNTRE
+707 
-712 VYVTN
+712 
-717 DLELGNT
+717 
-724 NKKGY
+724 
-729 SNGILLYGTNAV
+729 
-741 GKTSFI
+741 
-747 KSIGI
+747 
-752 SIIMAQAG
+752 
-760 LFVPCK
+760 
-766 TFEYYPYNYIFTRIL
+766 
-781 GNDNIFKGLS
+781 
-791 TFAVEMSELRTIL
+791 
-804 QFSDKNSLI
+804 
-813 LGDELCS
+813 
-820 GTESDSAL
+820 
-828 SIFVAGL
+828 
-835 EELHKNQSSFLFATH
+835 
-850 FHEIVKYEEVK
+850 
-861 NLNKIKLYHMEVI
+861 
-874 FDKKTNKLVYD
+874 
-885 RKLKDGSGDS
+885 
-895 MYGLEVCKS
+895 
-904 LNLPENFLIRAH
+904 
-916 ELRIKYNNVYKNILH
+916 
-931 MDTSKYNSKKVK
+931 
-943 GICEI
+943 
-948 CNNNIGTEIHHL
+948 
-960 EYQKNANKNDYLEG
+960 
-974 GFHKNHVAN
+974 
-983 LINICEECH
+983 
-992 NNIHKNDNN
+992 
-1001 IGNKKI
+1001 
-1007 LKKIIKKTKTDNGYE
+1007 
-1022 INNII
+1022 
-1027 FII
+1027 

>member
-1 MTIVKEYLELTEKW
+1 MTIVKDYLDLTSKW
-15 KNEYGERTLVLMQV
+15 KNEYGERTLLLMQV

-34 AYGLV
+34 AYGLL
-39 DENNNIKGSNIVEFA
+39 DENNNIKGSNIVDFA
-54 GINDMAI
+54 EINDMAI

-67 VDKSRV
+67 VGKSKV

-84 KYIKKLQENGYT
+84 KYIKKLQDNGYT
-96 IVVYVQDSQS
+96 IVVYVQDTQS

-228 DSNSITNSDLHKSA
+228 NKNNNSSSDLHKSA

-268 NEIQNYCFASQSF
+268 NEIQNYCIASQSF

-306 YTERLILANHSLK
+306 YTDRLILANHSLK

-330 GKFSCVSKLLNNCV
+330 GKLSCVSKLLNNCV
-344 TSIGKRKFQYNLL
+344 TPIGKRRFQYNLL

-404 KITPKDFTIIYNNI
+404 KITPKDFSNIYNNI
-418 LLIDKINIFINKDK
+418 LLIDKINILINKDK
-432 KLKQYFQEEN
+432 KLKQYFQDEN
-442 INNIKS
+442 INNIKN

-453 KKIITDFFDLDKA
+453 KKIISDFFDLDKA

-472 NNINTNSS
+472 NNISDS
-480 YDNGN
+480 GN
-485 SSNDNGNS
+485 N

-514 KSLDSRQ
+514 KSIESRQ

-530 SNMIKEFEKSTKTTE
+530 SNMIKEFEKLTKTTE

-590 KDETFKLDIDNIEFI
+590 SDETFKLDIDNIDFI
-605 PYNGNNTN
+605 PYNGNNSN

-623 IAVSINNSKNE
+623 IAISINNSKNE
-634 LHGILELYY
+634 LLGILELYY

-649 FIENINILDDLIQ
+649 FIENNNILDDLIQ

-681 YCKPTIIESDKSFFN
+681 YCKPVITESDKSFFN

-724 NKKGY
+724 NKKDY
-729 SNGILLYGTNAV
+729 SNGVLLYGTNAV

-804 QFSDKNSLI
+804 QFSNKNSLI

-828 SIFVAGL
+828 SIFVSGL
-835 EELHKNQSSFLFATH
+835 EELHKNESSFMFATH

-861 NLNKIKLYHMEVI
+861 NLHKIKLYHMEVI
-874 FDKKTNKLVYD
+874 FDKSTNKLMYD
-885 RKLKDGSGDS
+885 RKLKEGPGYS

-904 LNLPENFLIRAH
+904 LNLPQNFLDRAH
-916 ELRIKYNNVYKNILH
+916 ELRVKYNNVYKNILD

-943 GICEI
+943 GLCEM
-948 CNNNIGTEIHHL
+948 CKVNIGTEIHHL
-960 EYQKNANKNDYLEG
+960 EYQKNANKNDYLEE

-983 LINICEECH
+983 LVNICENCH
-992 NNIHKNDNN
+992 NNIHKNDTKKPTVK
-1001 IGNKKI
+1001 KKI
-1007 LKKIIKKTKTDNGYE
+1007 VKKTKTENGYE
-1022 INNII
+1022 II
-1027 FII
+1027 

>member
-1 MTIVKEYLELTEKW
+1 MTIVKDYLDLTEKW

-34 AYGLV
+34 AYGLL
-39 DENNNIKGSNIVEFA
+39 DDNNNIRGSNIVDFA
-54 GINDMAI
+54 EINDMAI

-67 VDKSRV
+67 VGKSKV

-84 KYIKKLQENGYT
+84 KYIKKLQDNGYT

-124 NESKDLTNNIICIW
+124 NESKELTNNIICIW

-200 LSNLDEYIIDDIINF
+200 LSNLEEYIIDDIINF

-228 DSNSITNSDLHKSA
+228 NSNNNKNNKTRNSDLHKSA

-256 RFYPFDNEEIII
+256 RFYPFDNEENII

-330 GKFSCVSKLLNNCV
+330 GKLSCVSKLLNNCV
-344 TSIGKRKFQYNLL
+344 TPIGKRKFQYNLL

-404 KITPKDFTIIYNNI
+404 KITPKDFSIIYNNI
-418 LLIDKINIFINKDK
+418 LLIDKINILINKDK
-432 KLKQYFQEEN
+432 KLKQYFQGEN

-466 KYIDDI
+466 KHIDDI
-472 NNINTNSS
+472 NNISDS
-480 YDNGN
+480 GN
-485 SSNDNGNS
+485 N

-514 KSLDSRQ
+514 KSIESRQ

-530 SNMIKEFEKSTKTTE
+530 SNMIKEFEKSTKTSE

-590 KDETFKLDIDNIEFI
+590 TDEIFKLDIDNIDFI
-605 PYNGNNTN
+605 PYNGNNSN

-618 STIRN
+618 SSIRN

-634 LHGILELYY
+634 LLGILELYY
-643 NEFVNK
+643 SEFVNK
-649 FIENINILDDLIQ
+649 FIDNNNILDDLIQ
-662 FISEID
+662 FIGEID

-681 YCKPTIIESDKSFFN
+681 YCKPIITESEKSFFN

-712 VYVTN
+712 LYVTN

-724 NKKGY
+724 NKKDY

-752 SIIMAQAG
+752 CIIMAQAG

-804 QFSDKNSLI
+804 QFSNKNSLI

-861 NLNKIKLYHMEVI
+861 NLNKIKLYHMEVM
-874 FDKKTNKLVYD
+874 FDKITNKLVYD
-885 RKLKDGSGDS
+885 RKLKDGPGDS

-904 LNLPENFLIRAH
+904 LNLPENFLTRAH
-916 ELRIKYNNVYKNILH
+916 QLRIKYNNVYKNILD
-931 MDTSKYNSKKVK
+931 METSKYNSKKVK
-943 GICEI
+943 GICEM

-960 EYQKNANKNDYLEG
+960 EYQKNANKNDYLEE

-983 LINICEECH
+983 LVNICEDCH
-992 NNIHKNDNN
+992 NNIHRNDNKKAT
-1001 IGNKKI
+1001 IKKKI
-1007 LKKIIKKTKTDNGYE
+1007 VKKTKTENGYE
-1022 INNII
+1022 II
-1027 FII
+1027 

>member
-1 MTIVKEYLELTEKW
+1 MTIVKDYLDLTIKW
-15 KNEYGERTLVLMQV
+15 KNEYGERTLLLMQV

-34 AYGLV
+34 AYGLL
-39 DENNNIKGSNIVEFA
+39 DENNNIKGSNIVDFA
-54 GINDMAI
+54 EINDMAI

-67 VDKSRV
+67 VGKSKV

-84 KYIKKLQENGYT
+84 KYIKKLQDNGYT
-96 IVVYVQDSQS
+96 IVVYVQESQS

-228 DSNSITNSDLHKSA
+228 NKNNNSSSDLHKSA

-306 YTERLILANHSLK
+306 YTDRLILANHSLK

-330 GKFSCVSKLLNNCV
+330 GKLSCVSKLLNNCV
-344 TSIGKRKFQYNLL
+344 TPIGKRRFQYNLL

-404 KITPKDFTIIYNNI
+404 KITPKDFSNIYNNI
-418 LLIDKINIFINKDK
+418 LLIDKINILINKDK
-432 KLKQYFQEEN
+432 KLKQYFQDEN
-442 INNIKS
+442 INNIKN

-453 KKIITDFFDLDKA
+453 KKIINDFFDLDKA

-472 NNINTNSS
+472 NNISDS
-480 YDNGN
+480 GN
-485 SSNDNGNS
+485 N

-514 KSLDSRQ
+514 KSIESRQ

-590 KDETFKLDIDNIEFI
+590 SDETFKLDIDNIDFI
-605 PYNGNNTN
+605 PYNGNNSN

-623 IAVSINNSKNE
+623 IAISINNSKNE
-634 LHGILELYY
+634 LLGILELYY

-649 FIENINILDDLIQ
+649 FIENNNILDDLIQ

-681 YCKPTIIESDKSFFN
+681 YCKPVITESDKSFFN

-724 NKKGY
+724 NKKDY
-729 SNGILLYGTNAV
+729 SNGVLLYGTNAV

-804 QFSDKNSLI
+804 QFSNKNSLI

-828 SIFVAGL
+828 SIFVSGL
-835 EELHKNQSSFLFATH
+835 EELHKNESSFMFATH

-874 FDKKTNKLVYD
+874 FDKSTNKLMYD
-885 RKLKDGSGDS
+885 RKLKEGPGDS

-904 LNLPENFLIRAH
+904 LNLPQNFLNRAH
-916 ELRIKYNNVYKNILH
+916 ELRVKYNNVYKNILH

-943 GICEI
+943 GLCEM
-948 CNNNIGTEIHHL
+948 CKVNIGTEIHHL
-960 EYQKNANKNDYLEG
+960 EYQKNANKNDYLEE

-983 LINICEECH
+983 LVNICEDCH
-992 NNIHKNDNN
+992 NNIHKNDTKKTTVK
-1001 IGNKKI
+1001 KKI
-1007 LKKIIKKTKTDNGYE
+1007 VKKTKTENGYE
-1022 INNII
+1022 II
-1027 FII
+1027 

>member
-1 MTIVKEYLELTEKW
+1 MTIVKDYLDLTSKW
-15 KNEYGERTLVLMQV
+15 KNEYGERTLLLMQV

-34 AYGLV
+34 AYGLL
-39 DENNNIKGSNIVEFA
+39 DENNNIKGSNIVDFA
-54 GINDMAI
+54 EINDMAI

-67 VDKSRV
+67 VGKSKV

-84 KYIKKLQENGYT
+84 KYIKKLQDNGYT

-124 NESKDLTNNIICIW
+124 NESKDLTNNIISIW

-228 DSNSITNSDLHKSA
+228 NKNNNYSSDLHKSA

-268 NEIQNYCFASQSF
+268 NEIQNYCIASQSF

-306 YTERLILANHSLK
+306 YTDRLILANHSLK

-330 GKFSCVSKLLNNCV
+330 GKLSCVSKLLNNCV
-344 TSIGKRKFQYNLL
+344 TPIGKRRFQYNLL

-367 KSYNITDYLLTTDW
+367 KSYNITEYLLTTDW

-404 KITPKDFTIIYNNI
+404 KITPKDFSNIYNNI
-418 LLIDKINIFINKDK
+418 LLIDKINILINKDK
-432 KLKQYFQEEN
+432 KLKQYFQDEN
-442 INNIKS
+442 INNIKN
-448 KSETI
+448 KSEII
-453 KKIITDFFDLDKA
+453 KKIISDFFDLDKA

-472 NNINTNSS
+472 NNISDS
-480 YDNGN
+480 GN
-485 SSNDNGNS
+485 N
-493 SLKNMFFINKG
+493 SLKNIFFINKG

-514 KSLDSRQ
+514 KSIESRQ

-530 SNMIKEFEKSTKTTE
+530 SNMIKEFEKTTKTTE

-590 KDETFKLDIDNIEFI
+590 SDETFKLDIDNIDFI
-605 PYNGNNTN
+605 PYNGNNSN

-618 STIRN
+618 SAIRN

-634 LHGILELYY
+634 LLGILELYY
-643 NEFVNK
+643 NDFVNK
-649 FIENINILDDLIQ
+649 FIENNNILDDLIQ

-681 YCKPTIIESDKSFFN
+681 YCKPIITESDKSFFN

-724 NKKGY
+724 NKKDY
-729 SNGILLYGTNAV
+729 SNGVLLYGTNAV

-804 QFSDKNSLI
+804 QFSNKNSLI

-828 SIFVAGL
+828 SIFVSGL
-835 EELHKNQSSFLFATH
+835 EELHKNESSFMFATH

-874 FDKKTNKLVYD
+874 FDKSTNKLMYD
-885 RKLKDGSGDS
+885 RKLKEGPGDS

-904 LNLPENFLIRAH
+904 LNLPQNFLDRAH
-916 ELRIKYNNVYKNILH
+916 ELRVKYNNVYKNILD

-943 GICEI
+943 GLCEMCKI
-948 CNNNIGTEIHHL
+948 NIGTEIHHL
-960 EYQKNANKNDYLEG
+960 EYQKNANKNDYLEE
-974 GFHKNHVAN
+974 GFHKNNVAN
-983 LINICEECH
+983 LVNICEDCH
-992 NNIHKNDNN
+992 NNIHKNDTKKTTVK
-1001 IGNKKI
+1001 KKI
-1007 LKKIIKKTKTDNGYE
+1007 VKKTKTENGYE
-1022 INNII
+1022 II
-1027 FII
+1027 

>member
-1 MTIVKEYLELTEKW
+1 MTIVKDYLDLTTKW

-39 DENNNIKGSNIVEFA
+39 DDNNNIQGSNIVDFA
-54 GINDMAI
+54 EINDMAI

-67 VDKSRV
+67 VGKSKV

-84 KYIKKLQENGYT
+84 KYIKKLQEHGYT

-124 NESKDLTNNIICIW
+124 NESKELTNNIICIW
-138 INHSSNKI
+138 INYSSNKI

-200 LSNLDEYIIDDIINF
+200 LSNLEEYIIDDIINF

-228 DSNSITNSDLHKSA
+228 NTKNNKICNSDLHKSA

-330 GKFSCVSKLLNNCV
+330 GKLSCVSKLLNNCV
-344 TSIGKRKFQYNLL
+344 TPIGKRKFQYNLL

-404 KITPKDFTIIYNNI
+404 KITPKDFSIIYNNI
-418 LLIDKINIFINKDK
+418 LLIDKINILINKDK
-432 KLKQYFQEEN
+432 ILKQYFQGEN

-466 KYIDDI
+466 KHIDDI
-472 NNINTNSS
+472 NNISDS
-480 YDNGN
+480 GN
-485 SSNDNGNS
+485 N

-514 KSLDSRQ
+514 KSIESRQ

-590 KDETFKLDIDNIEFI
+590 TDETFKLDIDNIDFI
-605 PYNGNNTN
+605 PYNGNNSN

-618 STIRN
+618 SSIRN

-634 LHGILELYY
+634 LLGILELYY
-643 NEFVNK
+643 SEFVNK
-649 FIENINILDDLIQ
+649 FIENNNILDDLIQ

-681 YCKPTIIESDKSFFN
+681 YCKPIITESEKSFFN

-712 VYVTN
+712 LYVTN

-724 NKKGY
+724 NKKDY

-741 GKTSFI
+741 GKSSFI

-752 SIIMAQAG
+752 CIIMAQAG

-804 QFSDKNSLI
+804 QFSNKNSLI

-861 NLNKIKLYHMEVI
+861 NLNKIKLYHMEVM
-874 FDKKTNKLVYD
+874 FDKITNKLVYD
-885 RKLKDGSGDS
+885 RKLKDGPGDS

-904 LNLPENFLIRAH
+904 LNLPQNFLTRAH
-916 ELRIKYNNVYKNILH
+916 QLRIKYNNVYKNILD
-931 MDTSKYNSKKVK
+931 METSKYNSKKVK
-943 GICEI
+943 GICEM

-960 EYQKNANKNDYLEG
+960 EYQKNANTNDYLEA

-983 LINICEECH
+983 LINICEDCH
-992 NNIHKNDNN
+992 NNIHRNDNKKATVK
-1001 IGNKKI
+1001 KKI
-1007 LKKIIKKTKTDNGYE
+1007 VKKTKTENGYE
-1022 INNII
+1022 II
-1027 FII
+1027 

>member
-1 MTIVKEYLELTEKW
+1 MTIVKDYLDLTSKW
-15 KNEYGERTLVLMQV
+15 KNEYGERTLLLMQV

-34 AYGLV
+34 AYGLL
-39 DENNNIKGSNIVEFA
+39 DENNNIKGSNIVDFA
-54 GINDMAI
+54 EINDMAI

-67 VDKSRV
+67 VGKSKV

-84 KYIKKLQENGYT
+84 KYIKKLQDNGYT

-138 INHSSNKI
+138 INYSSNKI

-200 LSNLDEYIIDDIINF
+200 LSNLEEYIIDDIINF

-228 DSNSITNSDLHKSA
+228 NKNNNYSSDLHKSA

-268 NEIQNYCFASQSF
+268 NEIQNYCIASQSF

-306 YTERLILANHSLK
+306 YTDRLILANHSLK

-330 GKFSCVSKLLNNCV
+330 GKLSCVSKLLNNCV
-344 TSIGKRKFQYNLL
+344 TPIGKRRFQYNLL

-404 KITPKDFTIIYNNI
+404 KITPKDFSNIYNNI
-418 LLIDKINIFINKDK
+418 LLIDKINILINKDK
-432 KLKQYFQEEN
+432 KLKQYFQDEN
-442 INNIKS
+442 INNIKN
-448 KSETI
+448 KSEII
-453 KKIITDFFDLDKA
+453 KKIISDFFDLDKA

-472 NNINTNSS
+472 NNISDS
-480 YDNGN
+480 GN
-485 SSNDNGNS
+485 N
-493 SLKNMFFINKG
+493 SLKNIFFINKG

-514 KSLDSRQ
+514 KSIESRQ

-590 KDETFKLDIDNIEFI
+590 SDETFKLDIDNIDFI
-605 PYNGNNTN
+605 PYNGNNSN

-634 LHGILELYY
+634 LLGILELYY
-643 NEFVNK
+643 NDFVNK
-649 FIENINILDDLIQ
+649 FIENNNILDDLIQ

-681 YCKPTIIESDKSFFN
+681 YCKPIITESDKSFFN

-724 NKKGY
+724 NKKDY
-729 SNGILLYGTNAV
+729 NNGVLLYGTNAV

-804 QFSDKNSLI
+804 QFSNKNSLI

-828 SIFVAGL
+828 SIFVSGL
-835 EELHKNQSSFLFATH
+835 EELHKNESSFMFATH

-874 FDKKTNKLVYD
+874 FDKSTNKLMYD
-885 RKLKDGSGDS
+885 RKLKEGPGDS

-904 LNLPENFLIRAH
+904 LNLPQNFLDRAH
-916 ELRIKYNNVYKNILH
+916 ELRVKYNNVYKNILD

-943 GICEI
+943 GLCEMCKI
-948 CNNNIGTEIHHL
+948 NIGTEIHHL
-960 EYQKNANKNDYLEG
+960 EYQKNANKNNYLEE

-983 LINICEECH
+983 LVNICEDCH
-992 NNIHKNDNN
+992 NNIHKNDTKKATVK
-1001 IGNKKI
+1001 KKI
-1007 LKKIIKKTKTDNGYE
+1007 VKKTKTENGYE
-1022 INNII
+1022 II
-1027 FII
+1027 